1 MSRTCYCA
9 PTLLTR
15 VQFPHMPPL
24 GKLLTDIQLSG
35 LYLIGSLFLHE
46 LFYLY
51 EEYEFKS

>member
-15 VQFPHMPPL
+15 APFPHMPPL
-24 GKLLTDIQLSG
+24 GKLLTVIQLSG

>member
-15 VQFPHMPPL
+15 APFPHMPPL
-24 GKLLTDIQLSG
+24 GKLLTVIQLSG

-51 EEYEFKS
+51 EEYEFKP